1 LVVLLA
7 HRGFIGSGLAW
18 VIVGPAC
25 NSVGMKR
32 AITTADKAAN
42 ALLRQ
47 QGALITRRQ
56 ALAAGLTKDAVRH
69 RLSPDGSW
77 RVVLP
82 GVYLGHKGDLTSGQR
97 EIAASLYA
105 GRGCVITGSA
115 ALRRH
120 GVRVPMSDTVDVLIP
135 SVSRRQSLSFVQIH
149 RTKRMP
155 EGPWRADGLLWAPP
169 ARAVADEARCGHG
182 LREVRAFVADA
193 IQQGKC
199 TVAQMVSELR
209 EGPSQGSW
217 ALRDALEEVADG
229 VRSVAEGDLRKL
241 IKNGRLPAPL
251 YNPRLFVGDTFLAM
265 PDAWWAEAGVAVE
278 VDSREWHLSPAD
290 WERTQA
296 RHAAMSAHGI
306 LVLHYAPRRIR
317 ADGPAV
323 IAEIRAAIEAGRRRP
338 PLAIRAVPST

>member
-1 LVVLLA
+1 
-7 HRGFIGSGLAW
+7 
-18 VIVGPAC
+18 
-25 NSVGMKR
+25 MKR
-32 AITTADKAAN
+32 AITAADRAAS
-42 ALLRQ
+42 ALFRQ
-47 QGALITRRQ
+47 QGELITRGQ

-69 RLSPDGSW
+69 RLSPDGPW

-82 GVYLGHKGDLTSGQR
+82 GIYLAHNGDLTSGQR
-97 EIAASLYA
+97 EIAAVLYA

-135 SVSRRQSLSFVQIH
+135 AVTRRLSTSFVQIH
-149 RTKRMP
+149 RTTRMP
-155 EGPWRADGLLWAPP
+155 ESPWHADGLLWAPP
-169 ARAVADEARCGHG
+169 ARAVADEARGGVG
-182 LREVRAFVADA
+182 LREVRAFMADA
-193 IQQGKC
+193 IQRRKC
-199 TVAQMVSELR
+199 TVAEIASELR
-209 EGPSQGSW
+209 EGPSQGSGS
-217 ALRDALEEVADG
+217 LREALEEVADG

-241 IKNGRLPAPL
+241 IKNGRMPPPM
-251 YNPRLFVGDTFLAM
+251 YNPRLFVGDAFLAK

-317 ADGPAV
+317 TNGAV
-323 IAEIRAAIEAGRRRP
+323 VLAEIRAAIEAGRRRS
-338 PLAIRAVPST
+338 PLAIRAVASK